1 MNEEPRTPA
10 EERLAALL
18 LLLVAE
24 APRSTDALRDAVM
37 RAVRRQ
43 HVLRSALAAIEDL
56 LAALA
61 RAVAVV
67 LGLHPPRSPGPVRA

>member
-1 MNEEPRTPA
+1 MNEEPRIPA
-10 EERLAALL
+10 EERLAALF

-24 APRSTDALRDAVM
+24 APRSTDALREAVM

-56 LAALA
+56 AGRAGPRGGRRA
-61 RAVAVV
+61 RA
-67 LGLHPPRSPGPVRA
+67 PPPPSSGPVRA